1 MAFKILARFSLS
13 FLQLL
18 ALFQY
23 WQYTLFQHNIPFFKR
38 AIYPFSTHWKTVIY
52 PQQQSL
58 LNKHSD
64 YVDEMN
70 GIAFLFVLLKVPFVA
85 ILILFHRYREWEF
98 NHPSFLGTIR
108 NGNVLHCSANGNVL
122 QHQEPKSKFVCW
134 FCKQKFID
142 S

>member
-1 MAFKILARFSLS
+1 MS
-13 FLQLL
+13 
-18 ALFQY
+18 
-23 WQYTLFQHNIPFFKR
+23 WKR
-38 AIYPFSTHWKTVIY
+38 VIY

-58 LNKHSD
+58 WNKHSD

-70 GIAFLFVLLKVPFVA
+70 GSAFLFVLLKVPFVA

-98 NHPSFLGTIR
+98 NHPPFLGTIR

-142 S
+142 WTHKLQFNQFFVWFTQWSAREWEKLKEKKEKRRRTATHVLP